1 MGEELHASSPSPEGR
16 MTPQDI
22 IAKLFMP
29 VDKERIQKAQGLAI
43 RAKIDWQRVLDAM
56 TDEQRKA
63 VEQANA

>member
-1 MGEELHASSPSPEGR
+1 

-63 VEQANA
+63 VADAGQV